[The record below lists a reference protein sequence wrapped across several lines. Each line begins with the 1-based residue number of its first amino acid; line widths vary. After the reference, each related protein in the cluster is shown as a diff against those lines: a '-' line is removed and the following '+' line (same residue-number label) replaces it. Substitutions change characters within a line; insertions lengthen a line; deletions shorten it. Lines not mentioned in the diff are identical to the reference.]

1 MSKSSH
7 SQSPNNKKIK
17 SQGTPDELTKSQKS
31 RRNPSGSRGQ
41 QRRDLILDTAANL
54 LADSGIEAI
63 NTNVIAEQANISV
76 GSVYQY
82 FSNKEAILIAL
93 GERYIQQLGKNTV
106 AALQQDVSGLDFV
119 AIVNKVIDP
128 MIAFE
133 RKHPAFG
140 HLNAK
145 SQEMSLAEGS
155 KRVDS
160 EILATIHDLL
170 LRICPNLNPTHG
182 WQMARVTK
190 ALYKGISYLI
200 QQEQEIEKAGGNVNS
215 MIADMKQMMVVYLKN
230 QLNQA

>member
-1 MSKSSH
+1 MIKKSNREVR
-7 SQSPNNKKIK
+7 PL
-17 SQGTPDELTKSQKS
+17 ELTESQKN

-54 LADSGIEAI
+54 LADNGIEAI

-106 AALQQDVSGLDFV
+106 AALQQDVSGLDFA

-145 SQEMSLAEGS
+145 SQEVSLAEGS
-155 KRVDS
+155 KRVESD
-160 EILATIHDLL
+160 ILATIHDLL
-170 LRICPNLNPTHG
+170 LRICPNLNPAHG

-215 MIADMKQMMVVYLKN
+215 MIADMKQMMVAYLKE
-230 QLNQA
+230 QLSQ